1 MDSMISIKG
10 LTKTFA
16 TKGEEVVAFADVNI
30 EVPEGEFLVLLGPS
44 GSGKTTLL
52 RCVAGLERPDSGEIF
67 LGERHVFS
75 GAGKVFVRP
84 EERQLGMVFQSYA
97 IWPHMTVFDNV
108 ALPLKRG
115 LAKIPKD
122 QVEGRAMNALAL
134 VGMESMAY
142 RPAPQLSGG
151 QQQRVALARSLALQP
166 KVLLMD
172 EPLSN
177 LDARLREEVR
187 AEVRD
192 VVQRVGLTVLYVTHD
207 QAEAMDLA
215 DRIVVLHQGRALQV
229 GSAEDLYNRP
239 SSPEV
244 AQFLGSMNWING
256 TTGHGGTVRTTLGEI
271 QVGTTLLGGNLDAGM
286 PVTLGVRPECV
297 RLMAERGT
305 QQDGD
310 IVLAGTIDNGT
321 FLGDHTLYRLRV
333 GEHRI
338 TAKVPLSAPLSGEVF
353 VSIPP
358 DRLCLFPGQWEVPA
372 NTAPTGED

>member
-1 MDSMISIKG
+1 MNAMISIKD

-16 TKGEEVVAFADVNI
+16 TKGEEVTAFADVNI

-52 RCVAGLERPDSGEIF
+52 RCVAGLEKPDSGEIF
-67 LGERHVFS
+67 LGGRHVFS
-75 GAGKVFVRP
+75 GAGKIFVRP

-122 QVEGRAMNALAL
+122 QVEGRVLNALSL
-134 VGMESMAY
+134 VAMESMAQ
-142 RPAPQLSGG
+142 RPAPRLSGG

-187 AEVRD
+187 AEVHD
-192 VVQRVGLTVLYVTHD
+192 VVERVGLTVLYVTHD

-215 DRIVVLHQGRALQV
+215 DRIVVLHQGRVLQV

-239 SSPEV
+239 TSPEV

-256 TTGHGGTVRTTLGEI
+256 TTGHGGAVRTALGEI
-271 QVGTTLLGGNLDAGM
+271 QVGMGGALDAGT

-297 RLMAERGT
+297 RIRTEPGAR
-305 QQDGD
+305 QDSD
-310 IVLAGTIDNGT
+310 IVLAGTIVNGT

-333 GEHRI
+333 GKSKI
-338 TAKVPLSAPLSGEVF
+338 TAKVALSAPLSGDVF
-353 VSIPP
+353 VSIPQ
-358 DRLCLFPGQWEVPA
+358 DRLCLFPGQWEAPPDA
-372 NTAPTGED
+372 APTGED

>member
-1 MDSMISIKG
+1 MDTMISIED

-16 TKGEEVVAFADVNI
+16 TKGEEVTAFADVNL

-67 LGERHVFS
+67 LGGRRVFS

-122 QVEGRAMNALAL
+122 QVEGRVLHALSQ

-151 QQQRVALARSLALQP
+151 QQQRVALARSLALEP

-192 VVQRVGLTVLYVTHD
+192 VVRRVGLTVLYVTHD

-215 DRIVVLHQGRALQV
+215 DRIVVLHQGRVLQV

-239 SSPEV
+239 TSREV

-256 TTGHGGTVRTTLGEI
+256 TTGHGSAVRTALGEI
-271 QVGTTLLGGNLDAGM
+271 QVGPTELGGGLDAGT

-305 QQDGD
+305 HQGGD
-310 IVLAGTIDNGT
+310 IVLAGTIVNGT
-321 FLGDHTLYRLRV
+321 FLGDHTLYRLQV
-333 GEHRI
+333 GKSLI
-338 TAKVPLSAPLSGEVF
+338 TAKVALSAPLTGDVF
-353 VSIPP
+353 VSIPQ
-358 DRLCLFPGQWEVPA
+358 DRLCLFPGQWEALAGATP
-372 NTAPTGED
+372 PGED

>member
-1 MDSMISIKG
+1 MDSMISIKD

-16 TKGEEVVAFADVNI
+16 TKGEEVTAFEEVNL

-52 RCVAGLERPDSGEIF
+52 RCVAGLERPDIGEIS
-67 LGERHVFS
+67 LGGRCVFS
-75 GAGKVFVRP
+75 SAKKVFVRP

-97 IWPHMTVFDNV
+97 IWPHMTVFENV

-122 QVEGRAMNALAL
+122 QVQGRVMHALGL
-134 VGMESMAY
+134 VGMESMAD
-142 RPAPQLSGG
+142 RPAPRLSGG

-187 AEVRD
+187 EEVRD
-192 VVQRVGLTVLYVTHD
+192 VVRRVGLTVLYVTHD

-215 DRIVVLHQGRALQV
+215 DRIVVLHEARVLQM
-229 GSAEDLYNRP
+229 GSAEDLYIRP
-239 SSPEV
+239 ASPEV
-244 AQFLGSMNWING
+244 AQFLGSMNWIEG
-256 TTGHGGTVRTTLGEI
+256 TMGAGNIVQTALGDI
-271 QVGTTLLGGNLDAGM
+271 PVDAGLVGGGLGAGA

-297 RLMAERGT
+297 RLSAVKGAAGA
-305 QQDGD
+305 GD
-310 IVLAGTIDNGT
+310 IALGGTIESGT

-333 GEHRI
+333 GERRI
-338 TAKVPLSAPLSGEVF
+338 TAKDPLAASLSGEVF
-353 VSIPP
+353 VFIPR
-358 DRLCLFPGQWEVPA
+358 DRLCLFPGRWEMPA
-372 NTAPTGED
+372 DAGPSGGD